1 MTRLAFALTLSIL
14 AAASASA
21 QITKPIRYT
30 WMVTSVVSWKE
41 AAAALVLADGDGT
54 VLAMPTGE
62 ESHPWLLL
70 RRVEEGSIFIP
81 DDEPRVCDVFT
92 TMAEASSHYLGMGT
106 CHGAM
111 MLTVPDGR
119 SLVVS
124 MRDCTDD
131 GARRRVVRR

>member
-1 MTRLAFALTLSIL
+1 MTRFALALTFSIL
-14 AAASASA
+14 TAASASA

-30 WMVTSVVSWKE
+30 WMATSVASWKD

-81 DDEPRVCDVFT
+81 DDEPRICDVFP
-92 TMAEASSHYLGMGT
+92 TMTEASSYYLGMDS
-106 CHGAM
+106 CHAAM
-111 MLTVPDGR
+111 MVTVPDGR

-124 MRDCTDD
+124 MRNCTDD

>member
-1 MTRLAFALTLSIL
+1 MTRPAIALAFLILT
-14 AAASASA
+14 AASASA

-30 WMVTSVVSWKE
+30 WMVTSVGSWKE
-41 AAAALVLADGDGT
+41 AAAALALADGDGS
-54 VLAMPTGE
+54 VVALPSGE

-81 DDEPRVCDVFT
+81 DDEPRVCDVFPSMT
-92 TMAEASSHYLGMGT
+92 EASSYYMGMGT

-111 MLTVPDGR
+111 LLTVPDGR

-124 MRDCTDD
+124 TRDCSDD
-131 GARRRVVRR
+131 GSRRRVVRR

>member
-1 MTRLAFALTLSIL
+1 MTRFLFALSFSIL
-14 AAASASA
+14 TAASASA

-30 WMVTSVVSWKE
+30 WIVTSVGSWKE
-41 AAAALVLADGDGT
+41 AAAALALADGDGS
-54 VLAMPTGE
+54 VLAMPSGE

-81 DDEPRVCDVFT
+81 DDEPRVCDVYT
-92 TMAEASSHYLGMGT
+92 TMTEASSHYMGMGT

-111 MLTVPDGR
+111 LLTVPDGR

-124 MRDCTDD
+124 VRDCTDD
-131 GARRRVVRR
+131 GSRRRVVRR

>member
-1 MTRLAFALTLSIL
+1 MTRLIFALAFSVLT
-14 AAASASA
+14 AASAGA

-30 WMVTSVVSWKE
+30 WMVTSLESWKE
-41 AAAALVLADGDGT
+41 AAAALALADGDGS

-70 RRVEEGSIFIP
+70 RRIEEGSIFIP
-81 DDEPRVCDVFT
+81 EDEPRVCEVFP
-92 TMAEASSHYLGMGT
+92 TMTEASSHYLGMGT
-106 CHGAM
+106 CPGAM
-111 MLTVPDGR
+111 LLTVPDGR

-131 GARRRVVRR
+131 GTRRRVVRR